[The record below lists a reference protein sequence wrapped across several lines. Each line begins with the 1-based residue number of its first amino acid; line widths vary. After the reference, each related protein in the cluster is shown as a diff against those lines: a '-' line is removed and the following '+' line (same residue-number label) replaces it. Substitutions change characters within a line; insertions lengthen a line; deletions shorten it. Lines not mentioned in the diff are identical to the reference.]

1 MLSLP
6 SLNLRRL
13 AGMLASAALL
23 SACGGGS
30 DSGSSAVGSATI
42 NWAAPVVAFKDAQSS
57 FELANY
63 VQTGRHSLPVGSG
76 TNLLA
81 EEASAVAYNKDTDTL
96 FVVGDGGTSIT
107 QVTKQGVLIDSMT
120 LAQDATKPQGT
131 YFYDPEGLAYIGGGK
146 FVLVEERYRQF
157 NEFTYTPNTTLPS
170 NIATGA
176 GVRTAK
182 LGTTIGN
189 IGIEGLSF
197 DPMTGGFLAVKE
209 SAPLGVFQSTVNF
222 ALGTASNGSATTDN
236 SVNLF
241 DPALIGMSAIN
252 DVFSMSNILT
262 STAPDYSHLL
272 ILSAPDGKIV
282 KMDRAGKLIGS
293 LVVGAT
299 AQNEGMVMDTA
310 GNIYVVSEIGG
321 GAGRPELL
329 VFSPTRSS
337 SAVGVGSNVYI
348 TFNQAITLG
357 SGNITLSNGAGDVRS
372 IPITDSR
379 QVTITGN
386 TLKID
391 PTADLLTGGVYS
403 ITYPAGLLK
412 DAQGNLSPANSNATL
427 LSFTAVGVVDTAA
440 PTLLTTSPVNN
451 ATNIT
456 SSRILLNFNE
466 PVRAGTGNIIISNG
480 MGDTRTISITDSTQV
495 IVTGTTAN
503 INPSADFLRSSTY
516 TVHLASG
523 VIRDVAGNA
532 FAGITSTT
540 AFRFTTSPPA
550 VAGTPAAPTLLITE
564 ANTQG
569 SDFFEIYNFGTAT
582 VDLTGYKWTDEA
594 ASTTLTTAGIFPSI
608 SIAAGSR
615 LIVVS
620 AGSATAFL
628 SAWGISTPTVAIV
641 ALQGPGV
648 GSGDAFVLFDANG
661 KVVSAVNFKATSITA
676 NDGTVIAPVTAGAGA
691 TFTSNT
697 HAGAAF
703 GGTVTSSAV
712 WDGVSTSTPAYRAA
726 AVGTLGGFAQPS
738 VSTTIGSPGQ

>member
-6 SLNLRRL
+6 SLSLRRL
-13 AGMLASAALL
+13 AGMLVSAALL
-23 SACGGGS
+23 SACGGGG
-30 DSGSSAVGSATI
+30 DSPSSSTTTAI

-63 VQTGRHSLPVGSG
+63 VQTGRHSLPVGTG

-96 FVVGDGGTSIT
+96 FVLGDGGTSIA

-120 LAQDATKPQGT
+120 LAQDASKPQGT

-176 GVRTAK
+176 GVRTVK

-272 ILSAPDGKIV
+272 ILSAPEGKIV

-329 VFSPTRSS
+329 VFSPTRSA
-337 SAVGVGSNVYI
+337 SAVGVGSHVYI
-348 TFNQAITLG
+348 TFNQPIALG
-357 SGNITLSNGAGDVRS
+357 TGNITLSNGAGDVRS

-412 DAQGNLSPANSNATL
+412 DAQGNLSPANNTTL

-466 PVRAGTGNIIISNG
+466 PVRAGTGNITISNG
-480 MGDTRTISITDSTQV
+480 MGDTRTISITDSAQV

-516 TVHLASG
+516 SVQLASG

-564 ANTQG
+564 ANTNAVG
-569 SDFFEIYNFGTAT
+569 GDFFEIYNYGTAAI
-582 VDLTGYKWTDEA
+582 DLSGYKWTDEA
-594 ASTTLTTAGIFPSI
+594 ASTTLTTAGLFPSI
-608 SIAAGSR
+608 SIPAGSR
-615 LIVVS
+615 LVVVS
-620 AGSATAFL
+620 AGSATLFL
-628 SAWGISTPTVAIV
+628 SAWGVSTTTVSV
-641 ALQGPGV
+641 LALAGPGV
-648 GSGDAFVLFDANG
+648 GQGDAFVLFDASG

-676 NDGTVIAPVTAGAGA
+676 SDGTVIAPVTAAAGA
-691 TFTSNT
+691 TFTGGL

-703 GGTVTSSAV
+703 GAAQIASAV
-712 WDGVSTSTPAYRAA
+712 WDGVSTSAPAYKAA
-726 AVGTLGGFAQPS
+726 AVGTLGGFAQPGA
-738 VSTTIGSPGQ
+738 STAVGSPGQ